1 MQPSPAYWDTKRMQT
16 GAAITRA
23 LRYMGLLKSSILDRV
38 GRSSLPSRWQSLH
51 YQGHVPQDDEDLDK
65 GLGAESLG
73 LLLQL
78 HAREKVLKA
87 QQKMSTTPLSG
98 APNRRC
104 G

>member
-1 MQPSPAYWDTKRMQT
+1 MKT

-65 GLGAESLG
+65 GLGAESL
-73 LLLQL
+73 
-78 HAREKVLKA
+78 
-87 QQKMSTTPLSG
+87 SG
-98 APNRRC
+98 APVVLQTDGAVDLGRISQAVSLAAMV
-104 G
+104 

>member
-1 MQPSPAYWDTKRMQT
+1 MQPSPAYWDTKRMKT

-65 GLGAESLG
+65 GLGAESL
-73 LLLQL
+73 
-78 HAREKVLKA
+78 
-87 QQKMSTTPLSG
+87 SG
-98 APNRRC
+98 APVVLQTDGAVDLGRISQAVSLAAMV
-104 G
+104 